1 MPGQGVAVSRRVDA
15 DNGAA
20 SGEPS
25 LDQLLAEPIVQ
36 QLMHRDHADEAAIR
50 HLLWQIATAPPA
62 QAGEDDTGLAD
73 PNETARL
80 LQEIARALRDRCE
93 RELQARYPGMTWARC
108 AVLVHLSRHQGVK
121 QAILADRLGIRPISL
136 VRLLDRLETDGCV
149 ARLPDPDDRR
159 AHLLML
165 TAKARPIIEYTDD
178 LTRKTYDDLQLGIS
192 KAEAAQL
199 CTLLRRIRSN
209 LAARRGGTASSEPLG
224 RRSPP

>member
-1 MPGQGVAVSRRVDA
+1 MIGRAPRGVEPSLIRAP
-15 DNGAA
+15 

-36 QLMHRDHADEAAIR
+36 QLMHRDHTDETAIR
-50 HLLWQIATAPPA
+50 RLLLQIAAAPSA
-62 QAGEDDTGLAD
+62 VSTEDDSGLAN

-80 LQEIARALRDRCE
+80 LQETARVLRDRCE
-93 RELQARYPGMTWARC
+93 RELQGRYPGMTWARS
-108 AVLVHLSRHQGVK
+108 AVLVHLARHQGVK
-121 QAILADRLGIRPISL
+121 QAILADSLGIRPITL
-136 VRLLDRLETDGCV
+136 VRLLDRLEADGCI

-178 LTRKTYDDLQLGIS
+178 LTRKTYDDIQLGIS
-192 KAEAAQL
+192 KTEAGQL

-209 LAARRGGTASSEPLG
+209 LTVRRGGTASSEPLV